1 MISAGILPSGFC
13 LRSESFASVGS
24 AFSMLTCL
32 SKPRMPIA
40 SLILRPNGEGGE
52 ERRIIIFRNPSAT
65 ALFARQYMTKESK
78 SAGNNQ
84 VYGLGTLAL
93 LVRLDVERETLT
105 FVERFHAGPLD

>member
-24 AFSMLTCL
+24 AFSMLTSL

-52 ERRIIIFRNPSAT
+52 ERKIIIFKNPSAT
-65 ALFARQYMTKESK
+65 ALFARQYMRKKSK
-78 SAGNNQ
+78 SAGDNQ
-84 VYGLGTLAL
+84 VHGLGALAL
-93 LVRLDVERETLT
+93 LVRLNVEREALA
-105 FVERFHAGPLD
+105 FVERFHAGTL